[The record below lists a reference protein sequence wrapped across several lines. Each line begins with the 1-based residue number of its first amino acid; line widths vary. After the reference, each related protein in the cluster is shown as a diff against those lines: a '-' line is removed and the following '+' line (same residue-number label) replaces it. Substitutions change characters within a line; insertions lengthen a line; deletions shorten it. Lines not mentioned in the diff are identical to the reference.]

1 MASDLDE
8 PHPRAPGVDGF
19 QAVLLQRSA
28 PADRHGTILSR
39 RASFTSLRQWR
50 MTTAFAPRTSAS
62 NHEEAMR
69 CVAPEL
75 FDQVIFPIKIGLHR
89 TGIDIGALV
98 GTPVAM

>member
-28 PADRHGTILSR
+28 PADRYGTILSR
-39 RASFTSLRQWR
+39 VRKLHLTAPTADDDCIRAPDL
-50 MTTAFAPRTSAS
+50 AS

-75 FDQVIFPIKIGLHR
+75 FDEAIFPIEIGLHR
-89 TGIDIGALV
+89 AGPDIGALV